1 MVRLQGLGF
10 LSLVLAAVAVAVVYF
25 HSTSVELKSADR
37 QISAQYDSSL
47 GRGVLNA
54 ERDVD
59 ALFVQLSEAQTHL
72 NQLTNKVLEGA
83 PVAKKSS
90 HPAGTIQLKQTK
102 HAEHVEEALDKSIAQ
117 ARANVDRL
125 SAALRDAEEQL
136 NTRVSFI
143 VDTHPAGSKKDAV
156 KASTTQGP
164 PLALA
169 HSARA
174 SQLLQKAPRV
184 TVAASGDKSGFP
196 SHAAERRN
204 VRAAYNKFYILKA
217 AKQANIAKEA
227 AQGWDVTPYKDCKG
241 TDCNIELYLNLK
253 TPNVDYTA
261 RTGKHFLPSMAK
273 LRRTVTERGRLALKY
288 GKVVGIIGNGPRGEA
303 LVDPQ
308 GADPAYHFVWQR
320 PGVEHSEIGG
330 AKTGGK
336 SSGQLNTAG
345 AYAKQLPK
353 PAPRFDEPPTGMN
366 RGALADKSKM
376 VAIKKL
382 VTNLK
387 DTSGGASGKA
397 AKVAAGQ
404 MTENMQLLEH
414 ALSGREVVPAVVQLA
429 KEQTALLGLA
439 KKIEDAADN
448 RQRAAQKED
457 KLVHETL
464 SRLMGTTAAPA
475 ASHTLQQHQQQ
486 QQQQQQHA
494 RAMASARQP
503 GSQQAIQ
510 TAAMTMGRSFL
521 SFLPPKLAEQD
532 MNLFATR
539 TDPALEPILQAAG
552 AAASPFEV
560 PGDSNKAEKPVIG
573 NTLTALNGRVAQLE
587 GSLEQS
593 LGLLVSV
600 YVCVC
605 ACLCECVC
613 VRVCK
618 WTHIYIY
625 IHTYIYICMYTPH
638 ITHNYTQTQ
647 ALLEQCLKCWLC
659 VSLSHLSSLFLYVY
673 TQIIHIN
680 LTQTRAL
687 LEQCLERWLCVSLS
701 NASPLFLDVYIQIM
715 HICIIR

>member
-1 MVRLQGLGF
+1 MLRLRGVCF
-10 LSLVLAAVAVAVVYF
+10 LSLALAAVAVAVVHF
-25 HSTSVELKSADR
+25 QSTSVELQSADR
-37 QISAQYDSSL
+37 KISAQYDSSL

-83 PVAKKSS
+83 PVAKKSP
-90 HPAGTIQLKQTK
+90 HPAGTIELKQTK

-117 ARANVDRL
+117 ARVNVDRL
-125 SAALRDAEEQL
+125 SAALRNAEGKL

-184 TVAASGDKSGFP
+184 TVAASGDKAGFL

-204 VRAAYNKFYILKA
+204 VRAAYKKFYSLKA
-217 AKQANIAKEA
+217 EKQAKFAKEA

-273 LRRTVTERGRLALKY
+273 LRQTVTERGRLALNY

-336 SSGQLNTAG
+336 SSVQLNTAG

-353 PAPRFDEPPTGMN
+353 PASRFDEPPTGVHH
-366 RGALADKSKM
+366 GALADKSKM

-387 DTSGGASGKA
+387 DTSGVASGKA
-397 AKVAAGQ
+397 AQVAAGQ

-439 KKIEDAADN
+439 KKIEDAADS

-457 KLVHETL
+457 GLVHATL
-464 SRLMGTTAAPA
+464 SRLMGTSAAPA
-475 ASHTLQQHQQQ
+475 ASHTLQQHQ

-510 TAAMTMGRSFL
+510 TVAMNMGRSFL
-521 SFLPPKLAEQD
+521 SFLPPKLAEED

-573 NTLTALNGRVAQLE
+573 NTLTALNGRMAQLE

-600 YVCVC
+600 YACVC
-605 ACLCECVC
+605 ACVCECV
-613 VRVCK
+613 RVYVCANGY
-618 WTHIYIY
+618 IYIY
-625 IHTYIYICMYTPH
+625 ICVYIYIYIYIYMHTYVCIHRISRITICHKLERCSSSVLSTGCAPLSRIYPLSFFMYTH
-638 ITHNYTQTQ
+638 
-647 ALLEQCLKCWLC
+647 K
-659 VSLSHLSSLFLYVY
+659 LY
-673 TQIIHIN
+673 ISI
-680 LTQTRAL
+680 
-687 LEQCLERWLCVSLS
+687 
-701 NASPLFLDVYIQIM
+701 
-715 HICIIR
+715 